1 MTFPIIVRI
10 PQRVLATCYQII
22 PRPIWESRVY
32 WLCLCSISIILLY
45 ILTIAVYEAQ
55 RLFNDVNKILK
66 KKSLLF
72 SFHLINLFDF
82 FKSIWLEQNYVIV
95 CHQ

>member
-22 PRPIWESRVY
+22 PRPLWESRVY

-55 RLFNDVNKILK
+55 RLFNDVTKITFFFSKLK
-66 KKSLLF
+66 FLF
-72 SFHLINLFDF
+72 LCFST
-82 FKSIWLEQNYVIV
+82 WLEQNYVIV
-95 CHQ
+95 CQQ